1 MLYGFNPLVIIM
13 LLKKVILRL
22 FAAKG
27 VSAMELLESNAR
39 AFDQI
44 TANFSSMKVI
54 VLEHINSKSTSF

>member
-1 MLYGFNPLVIIM
+1 MLC
-13 LLKKVILRL
+13 L

-27 VSAMELLESNAR
+27 VSGRELLESNAR

-54 VLEHINSKSTSF
+54 VLEHINSKSISF